1 MFMEK
6 EFNPMAENI
15 LEVENLEISY
25 PSSFSEEAVVREIF
39 FQIKQGE
46 VVALVGESG
55 SGKTQV
61 SLSIIRLL
69 ADEARVAGKIL
80 LAERGDLLLLTEK
93 QMNKIRGKDISMIF
107 QEPMTALNPV
117 FTIGFQIVEA
127 LRAHKSYSKKEAR
140 EQALY
145 LLKQVKIPNPET
157 RLDEYPHELSGGMRQ
172 RVLIAIAL
180 ASQPKLLIADEPT
193 TALDVTTQAE
203 ILDLLRELQK
213 KSKIS
218 ILFITH
224 NLGVVAELCDSVLVM
239 YRGKIVEQG
248 SVKAIFEKPS
258 HPYTKL
264 LMNSVPRLGEKLRV
278 QELPPSFQN
287 KISENACIFF
297 ERCSFRDQD
306 ICGSSEP
313 QFKVLSEEHKSACFF
328 PEKVGEKKL

>member
-1 MFMEK
+1 MEK
-6 EFNPMAENI
+6 GFDLMTENI
-15 LEVENLEISY
+15 LEVENLQISY
-25 PSSFSEEAVVREIF
+25 PSSLGEEAVVRKIS

-61 SLSIIRLL
+61 SLSIIRLF
-69 ADEARVAGKIL
+69 ADEAKVAGEII
-80 LAERGDLLLLTEK
+80 LAERGDLLSLTEK

-127 LRAHKSYSKKEAR
+127 LIAHKSYSKKEAR
-140 EQALY
+140 ERALY

-224 NLGVVAELCDSVLVM
+224 DLGVVAELCDSVLVM

-264 LMNSVPRLGEKLRV
+264 LMDSVPRLGEKLRA
-278 QELPPSFQN
+278 QELPPSSQ
-287 KISENACIFF
+287 KKPSDKSCIFF
-297 ERCSFRDQD
+297 ERCFLRDQD

-313 QFKVLSEEHKSACFF
+313 QFKVLSQEHKSACFF
-328 PEKVGEKKL
+328 PEKVGDKKL

>member
-1 MFMEK
+1 MEK
-6 EFNPMAENI
+6 EFNPMTENI
-15 LEVENLEISY
+15 LEVENLQISY
-25 PSSFSEEAVVREIF
+25 PSSLSEEAVVREIF

-46 VVALVGESG
+46 VVGLVGESG

-69 ADEARVAGKIL
+69 ADEARVTGKIL
-80 LAERGDLLLLTEK
+80 LAERGDLLSLTEK

-127 LRAHKSYSKKEAR
+127 LKAHKSYSKKEAR

-278 QELPPSFQN
+278 QELPPSFQQ

-313 QFKVLSEEHKSACFF
+313 QFKFLSEEHKSACFF

>member
-1 MFMEK
+1 MERA
-6 EFNPMAENI
+6 FNPMTENL
-15 LEVENLEISY
+15 LEVKNLQISY
-25 PSSFSEEAVVREIF
+25 PSSSLSEEMVVRQIS

-69 ADEARVAGKIL
+69 SDEAKVSGEIIL
-80 LAERGDLLLLTEK
+80 RDTGDLLSLTEK
-93 QMNKIRGKDISMIF
+93 QMNKIRGKNISMIF

-127 LRAHKSYSKKEAR
+127 LRAHKNYSKKEAR

-145 LLKQVKIPNPET
+145 LLKQVKIQNPEA

-203 ILDLLRELQK
+203 ILDLLRELQE

-224 NLGVVAELCDSVLVM
+224 DLGVVAELCDSVLVM

-264 LMNSVPRLGEKLRV
+264 LMDSVPRLGEKLKP
-278 QELPPSFQN
+278 QERAPSFE
-287 KISENACIFF
+287 KKSSKGGCVFF
-297 ERCSFRDQD
+297 ERCSLRDHD
-306 ICGSSEP
+306 VCFSSEP
-313 QFKVLSEEHKSACFF
+313 QFKVLSAEHKSACFF
-328 PEKVGEKKL
+328 PEKVGENRL

>member
-1 MFMEK
+1 MEK